1 MDSRKLIY
9 SIEDREQ
16 WQEAMRS
23 AIPVVVALFAAIA
36 GMAYIIYRTVD
47 LYAYRQ
53 KWKDYDECGL

>member
-1 MDSRKLIY
+1 MDNRNLLY
-9 SIEDREQ
+9 SIDDREK
-16 WQEAMRS
+16 WQDAMCS
-23 AIPVVVALFAAIA
+23 VVPVVIALFAAIA